1 MFSSGEWF
9 KENHRDDI
17 PLRTMKTLTFMIVHH
32 IGENVFNHLTLIKH
46 KHQSQLIRFLEKAL
60 KEQKEKDK
68 NPKKS
73 ALDLLKNEQIEKEKR
88 KEIKI
93 NLPQLSAAQNIKPI
107 DVIEWYK
114 QVADQLGIDASKY
127 QDSEAVLQTL
137 KCESLT
143 EEEAK
148 LKVQRAQETLDK
160 LLSIKNLK
168 NC

>member
-1 MFSSGEWF
+1 M
-9 KENHRDDI
+9 
-17 PLRTMKTLTFMIVHH
+17 
-32 IGENVFNHLTLIKH
+32 
-46 KHQSQLIRFLEKAL
+46 IRFLEKAL

-160 LLSIKNLK
+160 LLSIKNFK